1 LNNFLL
7 SGACV
12 SSSSCLT
19 TQFADTATWTC
30 ASCSSS
36 CLTCTVNST
45 HCSTC
50 AVGYILDTTISAS
63 LPGAC
68 TNKCPTGTANDT
80 TNILG
85 TGVGCK
91 CNYTVCKT
99 CNGTINNCTS
109 CDATFLQNNTCVTSC
124 PTGFFNISSVCSSCS
139 SNCQT
144 CTSSTVCTNCSS
156 NYVLSPTNTCGTT
169 CTTYYS
175 IVTQSNG
182 IKICLSCGTGCT
194 SC

>member
-1 LNNFLL
+1 M
-7 SGACV
+7 
-12 SSSSCLT
+12 
-19 TQFADTATWTC
+19 
-30 ASCSSS
+30 S

-45 HCSTC
+45 HCGSC
-50 AVGYILDTTISAS
+50 AVGYILDTAVSAS
-63 LPGAC
+63 LPGVC

-85 TGVGCK
+85 TGIGCK
-91 CNYTVCKT
+91 CNYTICKT

-109 CDATFLQNNTCVTSC
+109 CDATFLQNSTCVSSC

-156 NYVLSPTNTCGTT
+156 NYALSPVNTCVTT

-175 IVTQSNG
+175 VVTQSNG
-182 IKICLSCGTGCT
+182 IKICLFCGTGCT
-194 SC
+194 SCLVSSVCKICESPYKF